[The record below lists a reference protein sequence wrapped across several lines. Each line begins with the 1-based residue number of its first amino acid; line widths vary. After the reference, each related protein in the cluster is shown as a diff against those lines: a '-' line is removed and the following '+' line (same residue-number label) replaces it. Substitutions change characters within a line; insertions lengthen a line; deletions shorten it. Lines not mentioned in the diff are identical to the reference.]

1 MLLGIQIVGGL
12 FALFMLYL
20 AFLHRKRNDFSS
32 KEYILWVILW
42 LVAIGVTIFPNVLHP
57 FTSVLRLQRNMDLII
72 IAGFIFLI
80 GITFNNYIMLTKTE
94 NKVEKLVRN
103 VALEQGARKGNK
115 KK

>member
-20 AFLHRKRNDFSS
+20 TFLHRKKNDFSS

-57 FTSVLRLQRNMDLII
+57 FTNVLRLQRNMDLII

-80 GITFNNYIMLTKTE
+80 GLTFNNYILLTKTE
-94 NKVEKLVRN
+94 NKVEKLVRR
-103 VALEQGARKGNK
+103 VALEQEKQKENK